1 MKTSFGNNLVKI
13 ELSRTI
19 GAFFKDT
26 TMYKVIHQALNE
38 YFTLNLP
45 NFLNVSTSDGVGQYE
60 ISFTPRQD
68 NLADGK
74 NAVDYRNF
82 AFNLEY
88 VTLEN
93 PVMKT
98 HRADISNI
106 NYDVDLRINQ
116 NTRMVNYFITSKKRL
131 RYPTKKCAKS
141 HLQKIYTSFNN
152 MFKVG
157 NIDENGYVIVKRS
170 LSAYNDFR

>member
-1 MKTSFGNNLVKI
+1 MKLVLHQEKI
-13 ELSRTI
+13 I
-19 GAFFKDT
+19 
-26 TMYKVIHQALNE
+26 
-38 YFTLNLP
+38 
-45 NFLNVSTSDGVGQYE
+45 
-60 ISFTPRQD
+60 
-68 NLADGK
+68 LADGK

-116 NTRMVNYFITSKKRL
+116 NTRMVNYINQETFTIISQRSTNLIRMINQNIF
-131 RYPTKKCAKS
+131 
-141 HLQKIYTSFNN
+141 QKI
-152 MFKVG
+152 
-157 NIDENGYVIVKRS
+157 
-170 LSAYNDFR
+170 